1 MKRILLPLFIML
13 LPLIARAY
21 DVFIDGI
28 YYNLDKNAKTAN
40 VTYENLPG
48 LDDKHSYSGSVT
60 IPSSINYLNENYS
73 VTSIGGSAFTSCTG
87 LTSIDIPNSV
97 VSIGFSAFEGCTGL
111 QSIIIPN
118 SVTIIGDE
126 AFYGCTGLQS
136 INIPNSVMGIGRKV
150 FYGCIGLTSI
160 IFPNSIT
167 AIGESAFYGCT
178 GLTSIIFPNSITAIG
193 ESAFYGCTGLTSI
206 VIPNSIMSVAS
217 STFAGC
223 SGLVSI
229 KVAEDNTVYDS
240 RDNCNAI
247 IETATNTLIAGCKNT
262 TIPNSVVSIGFGA
275 FNGCTGLQSVN
286 IPNNVTNISAYAFVG
301 CSGLS
306 SIKVAENNTVYDSRD
321 NCNAIIETA
330 TNTMIVGCKNTT
342 IPNSVVSIGSGAFN
356 GCTGLQSVNI
366 PNNVTNISAY
376 AFAGCSGL
384 SSIKVAENNT
394 VYDSRDNC
402 NAIIETAT
410 NTLIVGCKNTTIPNS
425 VTSMGDGAFYRQE
438 TMTSIEIPNSITSI
452 GSYAF
457 AGCIGLTSIK
467 IPNSVTIIMQNAF
480 SDCYDLNSIAIPNS
494 VTTIGYDAFTNCPN
508 LTSVTLNCNSIVST
522 ASSYSQG
529 FALAGIFG
537 YQVRNYILGNSIT
550 RIDDAAFHGCV
561 YLTSIEIPSS
571 VSDIGRN
578 VFSGC
583 YSLSSIKVAEDNTV
597 YDSRDNCNAIIE
609 TATNT
614 LIAGCKNTVIPNSV
628 TCIGAAAFY
637 RQEAMTSIEIPNS
650 ITSIGSSAFAGCI
663 GLTSIKIPNSVIT
676 LGVQS
681 FAGCSGVTSVIIGSG
696 LTSVGDDTFN
706 YCTKLTSVCCF
717 ADTPPSSDGYAFHG
731 IPGSA
736 TLYVPAQSLEAYKK
750 NYYWGRFANILPID
764 VTEIQRVDSTNEGK
778 KIEHIFTLD
787 GKLQN
792 GFQKGINVV
801 KYSDGS
807 TSKLMMK

>member
-21 DVFIDGI
+21 DVFVDGI

-40 VTYENLPG
+40 VTYENLSG

-150 FYGCIGLTSI
+150 FYGCI
-160 IFPNSIT
+160 
-167 AIGESAFYGCT
+167 

-330 TNTMIVGCKNTT
+330 TNTLITGC
-342 IPNSVVSIGSGAFN
+342 
-356 GCTGLQSVNI
+356 
-366 PNNVTNISAY
+366 
-376 AFAGCSGL
+376 
-384 SSIKVAENNT
+384 ENT
-394 VYDSRDNC
+394 V
-402 NAIIETAT
+402 
-410 NTLIVGCKNTTIPNS
+410 IPNS
-425 VTSMGDGAFYRQE
+425 VTCIGTAAFCRQE

-452 GSYAF
+452 GSSAF

-467 IPNSVTIIMQNAF
+467 IPNSVTSIMQNAF

-494 VTTIGYDAFTNCPN
+494 VTTIGYDAFKNCPN

-550 RIDDAAFHGCV
+550 RIDDAAFHDCV

-614 LIAGCKNTVIPNSV
+614 LITGCENTVIPNSV
-628 TCIGAAAFY
+628 TCIGTAAFC
-637 RQEAMTSIEIPNS
+637 RQETMTSIEIPNS

-681 FAGCSGVTSVIIGSG
+681 FAGCSGVTSVTIGSG

>member
-21 DVFIDGI
+21 DVFVDGI

-40 VTYENLPG
+40 VTYENLSG

-150 FYGCIGLTSI
+150 FYGCI
-160 IFPNSIT
+160 
-167 AIGESAFYGCT
+167 

-330 TNTMIVGCKNTT
+330 TNTLITGC
-342 IPNSVVSIGSGAFN
+342 
-356 GCTGLQSVNI
+356 
-366 PNNVTNISAY
+366 
-376 AFAGCSGL
+376 
-384 SSIKVAENNT
+384 E
-394 VYDSRDNC
+394 
-402 NAIIETAT
+402 
-410 NTLIVGCKNTTIPNS
+410 
-425 VTSMGDGAFYRQE
+425 
-438 TMTSIEIPNSITSI
+438 
-452 GSYAF
+452 
-457 AGCIGLTSIK
+457 
-467 IPNSVTIIMQNAF
+467 
-480 SDCYDLNSIAIPNS
+480 
-494 VTTIGYDAFTNCPN
+494 
-508 LTSVTLNCNSIVST
+508 
-522 ASSYSQG
+522 
-529 FALAGIFG
+529 
-537 YQVRNYILGNSIT
+537 
-550 RIDDAAFHGCV
+550 
-561 YLTSIEIPSS
+561 
-571 VSDIGRN
+571 
-578 VFSGC
+578 
-583 YSLSSIKVAEDNTV
+583 
-597 YDSRDNCNAIIE
+597 
-609 TATNT
+609 
-614 LIAGCKNTVIPNSV
+614 NTVIPNSH
-628 TCIGAAAFY
+628 
-637 RQEAMTSIEIPNS
+637 
-650 ITSIGSSAFAGCI
+650 
-663 GLTSIKIPNSVIT
+663 
-676 LGVQS
+676 
-681 FAGCSGVTSVIIGSG
+681 
-696 LTSVGDDTFN
+696 D
-706 YCTKLTSVCCF
+706 
-717 ADTPPSSDGYAFHG
+717 
-731 IPGSA
+731 
-736 TLYVPAQSLEAYKK
+736 
-750 NYYWGRFANILPID
+750 
-764 VTEIQRVDSTNEGK
+764 
-778 KIEHIFTLD
+778 LD
-787 GKLQN
+787 
-792 GFQKGINVV
+792 
-801 KYSDGS
+801 
-807 TSKLMMK
+807 